1 MDKAKMFAQFMDTNY
16 VNIKGVL
23 HEKLTVLNLITI
35 RIQKQDGSCELLSDE
50 YKEEFLYGRSPYLKF
65 LNSAN

>member
-1 MDKAKMFAQFMDTNY
+1 MDKAKMFAKFMDTNY
-16 VNIKGVL
+16 VKIKGIL

-35 RIQKQDGSCELLSDE
+35 RIQKQDGSCELLGDE
-50 YKEEFLYGRSPYLKF
+50 YKEEFLYSRSPYLKF